1 MFDIGFWEL
10 TLIGIMGLVVLG
22 PERLPVA
29 IRAIR
34 SWIAGVRK
42 FSDTVKAEV
51 TEELRIHELH
61 SNLKKAEQGDL
72 QNLSPEVA
80 ASLKSLKEAADSVA
94 EPFKKIDTE
103 PLDTMI
109 SSSLAS
115 ASKVNTEEKNNE
127 EKISGTAAIETESI
141 DVDTDTSSDI
151 SLHKEQQSS
160 DTVIPAQK
168 SSASIESDKPLP

>member
-10 TLIGIMGLVVLG
+10 TLIAIMGLVVLG

-29 IRAIR
+29 IRSIR

-42 FSDTVKAEV
+42 FSDTVKSEV

-61 SNLKKAEQGDL
+61 SNLKKAEQGNL

-80 ASLKSLKEAADSVA
+80 ESLQSLKEAAASVT
-94 EPFKKIDTE
+94 EPFKKVDRE
-103 PLDTMI
+103 PLESMI

-115 ASKVNTEEKNNE
+115 AAKAESKENSITDKNLD
-127 EKISGTAAIETESI
+127 ASI
-141 DVDTDTSSDI
+141 DVAENKA
-151 SLHKEQQSS
+151 HKS
-160 DTVIPAQK
+160 DTLIPSQK
-168 SSASIESDKPLP
+168 SSANIASDKPLP